1 MVGRVLRV
9 NVCVVAALSCSLWIS
24 DGRVQEQEHG
34 WGDDRRRL
42 TCGPVG
48 KQRWWKMIGNEGRGM
63 LRGGGSL
70 SNLTISVLSRS
81 RAQQQRASAGPQ
93 ILNQSATEPPQD
105 ARVLEG
111 IAPPSG
117 IHGPRGSCGL
127 SLGSKQ
133 FPAPGSCHPGRTAPQ
148 KGRKSLPKKCSI
160 CYSTAHGRT
169 TCPDAMLS
177 EIESGLDHQSAESA
191 PAEVLCYRLLGAS
204 KTGSV
209 TEVEEAVAAGA
220 DVNEHDKQV
229 SPSYD
234 LASTYSYIFSIRIL
248 LYI

>member
-1 MVGRVLRV
+1 MVRRVLRL
-9 NVCVVAALSCSLWIS
+9 NVCIVAALSSSLWIG

-34 WGDDRRRL
+34 WGNERRRL
-42 TCGPVG
+42 TCDPVG
-48 KQRWWKMIGNEGRGM
+48 KQCCWKMIGNEARGT

-70 SNLTISVLSRS
+70 SNNSALSVLSRS

-93 ILNQSATEPPQD
+93 ILNQCVTEPPQD

-111 IAPPSG
+111 IAPPSS
-117 IHGPRGSCGL
+117 IYGPRGSRGL

-133 FPAPGSCHPGRTAPQ
+133 FPAPGSCHPGRTGPPR
-148 KGRKSLPKKCSI
+148 GRKSLPKRCSI

-177 EIESGLDHQSAESA
+177 EIESGLDYQSAESA
-191 PAEVLCYRLLGAS
+191 AAEVLCYRLLAAS
-204 KTGSV
+204 KTGNV

-229 SPSYD
+229 YYSYD
-234 LASTYSYIFSIRIL
+234 LAST
-248 LYI
+248 